1 MSQMRTRKRDFALL
15 SSVSPVKGAFG
26 RAPFFKPEF
35 AGRLHQHHQRCLFE
49 KRRNQESAFSSPRP
63 TQLHDETP
71 RASKLPLTRQFP
83 RRPLGSGRRRNVIRR
98 RRKCPRA
105 A

>member
-15 SSVSPVKGAFG
+15 SSVSPVKGVFG

-63 TQLHDETP
+63 TQLHNETP
-71 RASKLPLTRQFP
+71 RASKLPLTRQC
-83 RRPLGSGRRRNVIRR
+83 SGRRRNVIRR